1 MNREIILCFECDE
14 QLLKSIGNAIAALG
28 YIYKCI
34 YDQTDIPN
42 AFRPLKSKTNEELI
56 SEYTQLK
63 EFYNEIEHDWLM
75 CNE

>member
-1 MNREIILCFECDE
+1 MNREIVLCFKCDE

-28 YIYKCI
+28 YVYKCI

-42 AFRPLKSKTNEELI
+42 AFRSLKSKTNEELI

-63 EFYNEIEHDWLM
+63 EFYDEIEHDWLM
-75 CNE
+75 GNE